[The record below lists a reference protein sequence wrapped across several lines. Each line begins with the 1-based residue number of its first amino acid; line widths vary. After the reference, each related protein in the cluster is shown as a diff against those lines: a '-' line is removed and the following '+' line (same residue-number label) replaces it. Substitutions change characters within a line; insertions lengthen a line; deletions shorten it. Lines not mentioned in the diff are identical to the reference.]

1 MPRIPFR
8 LGLGRLGLGRLGLG
22 HLGLELGGLAL
33 AALWLLAAPAQAQR
47 GTAGPINQPNLDAAI
62 EGAEEWLARRE
73 AEGWLLRGQ
82 FTGVVQGNSRFRS
95 PYRGENS
102 LSPKFAVENTQSID
116 LVLGRRL
123 WHNAE
128 VIAVPSLTRGFGLS
142 NARGAA
148 AFPNNEAF
156 RLGSND
162 PYAFMSRLFVRQTID
177 LSADAATAQDPD
189 PMRFTGALARERITI
204 TAGKVSVWDFFD
216 DNRYAHDARSQ
227 FLNWAMVGAGA
238 VDYAADARGF
248 TNGVVLEW
256 ENGRNAIRTG
266 GFMVARQAN
275 GLSLDTRISQAWQWL
290 TQFEQAWA
298 IGARPGVVRLIGGL
312 SRTRSA
318 TWARLTNAVQDG
330 MADTE
335 GLRAYRTKTMAGLN
349 LEQEITDSLGVFA
362 RLGWNDGR
370 AQNWMFTEMDWSASA
385 GLALNGR
392 GWGRAVDT
400 VGAAFNVGG
409 LTAVHRRFLEA
420 GGIGFITGDGRLR
433 YAPEIAVETYYDIGL
448 APGLN
453 LAANAQLLVNPA
465 YNADRGPVP
474 LLALRLH
481 AAF

>member
-1 MPRIPFR
+1 MAGIARR
-8 LGLGRLGLGRLGLG
+8 CGLGRWGSALVVLGL
-22 HLGLELGGLAL
+22 LAG
-33 AALWLLAAPAQAQR
+33 PAVAQR
-47 GTAGPINQPNLDAAI
+47 GTAGRIDQPNLDAAI
-62 EGAEEWLARRE
+62 EGAEDWLARQE
-73 AEGWLLRGQ
+73 AAGWLLRGQ
-82 FTGVVQGNSRFRS
+82 FTGVVQGNTRFRS

-142 NARGAA
+142 NAVGAA

-177 LSADAATAQDPD
+177 LSADPATAADPD
-189 PMRFTGALARERITI
+189 PMRFAGPLARERITI

-238 VDYAADARGF
+238 IDYAADARGF
-248 TNGVVLEW
+248 TNGLVLEW
-256 ENGRNAIRTG
+256 ENGRNAVRTG

-275 GLSLDTRISQAWQWL
+275 GLSLDTRIGQAWQWL
-290 TQFEQAWA
+290 AQVEQGWA
-298 IGARPGVVRLIGGL
+298 IAARPGVLRLIGGL
-312 SRTRSA
+312 SRTRSV
-318 TWARLTNAVQDG
+318 TWARLTSAVQDG
-330 MADTE
+330 VADTE
-335 GLRAYRTKTMAGLN
+335 PLRAYRTKTMAGLN
-349 LEQEITDSLGVFA
+349 LEQEVSDSLGVFA

-385 GLALNGR
+385 GLSLTGR
-392 GWGRAVDT
+392 DWGRARDT
-400 VGAAFNVGG
+400 VGAAFNIGG
-409 LTAVHRRFLEA
+409 LTVAHRRFLQA

-433 YAPEIAVETYYDIGL
+433 YAPEVAIETYYDVSL